1 MAGYTL
7 SQRAHNHLIELFA
20 RKPSKPTVWRRGPV
34 FEYDGFGS
42 TTNVNPVR
50 PKYEGVGWALTCIA
64 RSFGY
69 QDWAPKPD
77 KQTHLYYNPL
87 DQTYLD
93 QVQQDLKNDPDSLS
107 NNEQL
112 DYEAELLNTR
122 HQYGLSLDQSTRFYY
137 SNLLTYLHIELPT
150 RPSLASPRIAPVRN
164 SLTTRVSFCLEAIG
178 TGHILPPPGY
188 QLAIQE
194 PNHRKDPTKA
204 TRLASLIQSVGTDEQ
219 KAKYAKRIYGNLS
232 HTSYEQK
239 EWRRLPSKV
248 SNFTQADVDY
258 CCQPHVRLEDLAQEA
273 CTLNPSLTYQPK
285 RDVPSIPI
293 TNKDDRELYHR
304 QSATQPTATQSTS
317 LHTYRGIDITE
328 AVLKVYDL
336 HYNQGKPFTVAHQI
350 VQVEYPTI
358 PYNQL
363 RQLAAREHAT
373 RLMQASAPLPLPT
386 ATKAATSRQ
395 KIQEALS

>member
-20 RKPSKPTVWRRGPV
+20 RKPSKPTVWRRGPI

-64 RSFGY
+64 RSFSY
-69 QDWAPKPD
+69 QDWTAKPD
-77 KQTHLYYNPL
+77 KQTHLYYNPV
-87 DQTYLD
+87 DQAYLD
-93 QVQQDLKNDPDSLS
+93 QIQQDLKDDPDCLS
-107 NNEQL
+107 NNERL
-112 DYEAELLNTR
+112 DYENELLNLR
-122 HQYGLSLDQSTRFYY
+122 YQYGLSLDQPTRAYY

-150 RPSLASPRIAPVRN
+150 RPSLASPRIAILRD

-194 PNHRKDPTKA
+194 PNHRKDPTKS
-204 TRLASLIQSVGTDEQ
+204 TKLASLIQAVGTDEQ
-219 KAKYAKRIYGNLS
+219 KAKYGKRLYGNLS
-232 HTSYEQK
+232 HEFYEQK

-248 SNFTQADVDY
+248 SQFTQADVDY
-258 CCQPHVRLEDLAQEA
+258 CCLSHVRLEDLAQEA
-273 CTLNPSLTYQPK
+273 CALNPSLTYNPV
-285 RDVPSIPI
+285 RDVPSQLPAVLSNI
-293 TNKDDRELYHR
+293 DDRDLYHR
-304 QSATQPTATQSTS
+304 QTVQSTTP
-317 LHTYRGIDITE
+317 HTYRGIDITE

-336 HYNQGKPFTVAHQI
+336 HYNQGKSFTLAHQI
-350 VQVEYPTI
+350 VQAEYPTI

-363 RQLAAREHAT
+363 RQLAAREHAA
-373 RLMQASAPLPLPT
+373 RLMQQQPQTVSD
-386 ATKAATSRQ
+386 TKAATSRQ
-395 KIQEALS
+395 QIKEALINAPS